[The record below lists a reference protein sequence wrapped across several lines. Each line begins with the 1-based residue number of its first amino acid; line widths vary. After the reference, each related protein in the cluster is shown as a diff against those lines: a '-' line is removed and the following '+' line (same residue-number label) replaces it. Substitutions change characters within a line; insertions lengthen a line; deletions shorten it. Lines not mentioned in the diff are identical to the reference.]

1 MENKERFMGKI
12 AFIFSGQ
19 GAQYV
24 GMGKELYDR
33 FESSRK
39 VFEEADDALSYKISE
54 LCFNG
59 PEANLNKTKNT
70 QPAILTMSIAA
81 LRALEDEGIKPDV
94 VAGLSLGE
102 YSALVCSGALDFS
115 TAVKLVE
122 KRGQFMQE
130 AVPEGKGSMSA
141 IIGLKEEHVKEA
153 CRKASIAGIVHPANY
168 NYPGQ
173 VVIGGESK
181 AVDLACIKA
190 KETGAKRVIKLPVS
204 APFHTPM
211 LLPAAE
217 KLFRELEKIE
227 IQNLKIPVI
236 TNVIADY
243 IEDKGLIKEF
253 LRKQVMHPTLWTK
266 CLFRMIEDGVDTFI
280 EIGPGKVLSGFLKRI
295 DGNMRISN
303 VEDIKSLENTL
314 RILGG
319 VLC

>member
-1 MENKERFMGKI
+1 MGKV
-12 AFIFSGQ
+12 AFMFSGQ

-24 GMGKELYDR
+24 GMGKELYDN
-33 FESSRK
+33 FESSRN
-39 VFEEADDALSYKISE
+39 VFDEADNALLYSISN

-59 PEANLNKTKNT
+59 PEENLNKTKNT
-70 QPAILTMSIAA
+70 QPAILTTSIAA
-81 LRALEDEGIKPDV
+81 LRVLEDEGISPDV

-115 TAVKLVE
+115 VAVKLVK

-141 IIGLKEEHVKEA
+141 IMGLTEEGVEEA
-153 CRKASIAGIVHPANY
+153 CRKASIAGIVQPANY

-173 VVIGGESK
+173 TVIGGETK
-181 AVDLACIKA
+181 TVDLACVMA
-190 KETGAKRVIKLPVS
+190 RETGAKRTIKLPVS

-217 KLFRELEKIE
+217 KLSMELKKIE
-227 IQNLKIPVI
+227 IKDMKIPII

-243 IEDKGLIKEF
+243 IESKELIKGF
-253 LRKQVMHPTLWTK
+253 LKKQVISPTLWTNCIFK
-266 CLFRMIEDGVDTFI
+266 MLEDGVDTFI
-280 EIGPGKVLSGFLKRI
+280 EIGPGKVLSGFVRKIDRNLKI
-295 DGNMRISN
+295 CN
-303 VEDIKSLENTL
+303 VEDMKSLEKNL
-314 RILGG
+314 EVLGR

>member
-1 MENKERFMGKI
+1 MGKV
-12 AFIFSGQ
+12 AFLFSGQ

-24 GMGKELYDR
+24 GMGKELYNN

-39 VFEEADDALSYKISE
+39 VFEEAEDALSFNISE

-59 PEANLNKTKNT
+59 PEVNLNKTKNT
-70 QPAILTMSIAA
+70 QPAILTTSIAA
-81 LRALEDEGIKPDV
+81 LRALEDEGVKPDV

-115 TAVKLVE
+115 TAVRLVK

-141 IIGLKEEHVKEA
+141 IIGLEEEGVKEA
-153 CRKASIAGIVHPANY
+153 CRKASKIGIVHPANY

-173 VVIGGESK
+173 VVIGGETK
-181 AVDLACIKA
+181 AVDLACVKA
-190 KETGAKRVIKLPVS
+190 KETGARKIIKLPVS

-211 LLPAAE
+211 LLPAAK
-217 KLFRELEKIE
+217 KLSRELKKIE
-227 IQNLKIPVI
+227 IGNIKIPII

-243 IEDKGLIKEF
+243 IKNKELIKGF

-266 CLFRMIEDGVDTFI
+266 CLFKMIEDGIDTFI
-280 EIGPGKVLSGFLKRI
+280 EIGPGKVLSGFVKRI
-295 DGNMRISN
+295 DGNMTISN
-303 VEDIKSLENTL
+303 VEDIESLERTL
-314 RILGG
+314 KVLGG

>member
-1 MENKERFMGKI
+1 MGKV
-12 AFIFSGQ
+12 AFLFSGQ

-24 GMGKELYDR
+24 GMGKELYNN

-39 VFEEADDALSYKISE
+39 VFEEAEDALSFNISE

-59 PEANLNKTKNT
+59 PEVNLNKTKNT
-70 QPAILTMSIAA
+70 QPAILTTSIAA
-81 LRALEDEGIKPDV
+81 LRVLEDEGVKPDV

-115 TAVKLVE
+115 TAVRLVK

-141 IIGLKEEHVKEA
+141 IIGLEEEDVKEA
-153 CRKASIAGIVHPANY
+153 CRKASKIGIVQPANY

-173 VVIGGESK
+173 VVIGGETK

-190 KETGAKRVIKLPVS
+190 KETGARKVIKLPVS

-217 KLFRELEKIE
+217 RLYQELKKIE
-227 IQNLKIPVI
+227 IKDIKIPII

-243 IEDKGLIKEF
+243 IEHKDSIIEF
-253 LRKQVMHPTLWTK
+253 LRKQVMYPTLWTK
-266 CLFRMIEDGVDTFI
+266 CLFKMIEDGVDTFI
-280 EIGPGKVLSGFLKRI
+280 EIGPGKVLSGFVKRI
-295 DGNMRISN
+295 DGNMIISN
-303 VEDIKSLENTL
+303 VEDIESLERTL
-314 RILGG
+314 KVLGG

>member
-1 MENKERFMGKI
+1 MGKV
-12 AFIFSGQ
+12 AFLFSGQ

-24 GMGKELYDR
+24 GMGKEFYNN

-39 VFEEADDALSYKISE
+39 VFKEAEDALSFNISE

-59 PEANLNKTKNT
+59 PEVNLNKTKNT
-70 QPAILTMSIAA
+70 QPAILTTSIAA
-81 LRALEDEGIKPDV
+81 LRVLEDEGVKPDV

-115 TAVKLVE
+115 TAVRLVK

-141 IIGLKEEHVKEA
+141 IIGLEEEDVKEA
-153 CRKASIAGIVHPANY
+153 CRKASKIGIVQPANY

-173 VVIGGESK
+173 VVIGGETK

-190 KETGAKRVIKLPVS
+190 KETGARKVIKLPVS

-217 KLFRELEKIE
+217 RLYQELKKIE
-227 IQNLKIPVI
+227 IKDIKIPII

-243 IEDKGLIKEF
+243 IEHKDSIIEF
-253 LRKQVMHPTLWTK
+253 LRKQVMYPTLWTK
-266 CLFRMIEDGVDTFI
+266 CLFKMIEDGVDTFI
-280 EIGPGKVLSGFLKRI
+280 EIGPGKVLSGFVKRI
-295 DGNMRISN
+295 DGNMIISN
-303 VEDIKSLENTL
+303 VEDIESLERTL
-314 RILGG
+314 KVLGG

>member
-1 MENKERFMGKI
+1 MGKV

-24 GMGKELYDR
+24 GMGKELYDN

-39 VFEEADDALSYKISE
+39 VFEEADDALSFNISK

-59 PEANLNKTKNT
+59 PKENLDKTKNT
-70 QPAILTMSIAA
+70 QPAILTTSIAA
-81 LRALEDEGIKPDV
+81 LRVLEDEGVKPDV

-115 TAVKLVE
+115 TAVKLVK

-130 AVPEGKGSMSA
+130 VVPEGKGSMSA
-141 IIGLKEEHVKEA
+141 IMGLTEESVKEV
-153 CRKASIAGIVHPANY
+153 CRRASIAGIVQPANY

-173 VVIGGESK
+173 IVIGGETK
-181 AVDLACIKA
+181 AVDLACVMA
-190 KETGAKRVIKLPVS
+190 RETGAKKTIKLPVS
-204 APFHTPM
+204 APFHTSM

-217 KLFRELEKIE
+217 KLSRELKKIK
-227 IQNLKIPVI
+227 IKDIKIPII

-243 IEDKGLIKEF
+243 IENKELIKEF
-253 LRKQVMHPTLWTK
+253 LRKQVMYPTLWTN
-266 CLFRMIEDGVDTFI
+266 CLYKMIEDDVDTFI
-280 EIGPGKVLSGFLKRI
+280 EVGPGRVLSGFVKRI
-295 DGNMRISN
+295 DGNVKISN
-303 VEDIKSLENTL
+303 VEDIESLERTL
-314 RILGG
+314 NVLGG